1 MSAPVLTPAPAP
13 PLGTR
18 DRKAEHIRLA
28 LDESLQGPGSAA
40 FDDWFFEH
48 NALPEI
54 DFAEIDTSVEFLG
67 RRLSAPLLVSAM
79 TGGTDLARR
88 INENLARGAEARR
101 VALALGSQRK
111 ALEDH
116 DQVASFAVREL
127 APSIPLVG
135 NLGAVQLNYGFGV
148 DECRAA
154 IEMIGADALAL
165 HLNVLQEA
173 LQPEGQTNFSRLLPA
188 IARLVPQLPVPLIV
202 KEVGAGL
209 SADVGR
215 RLAGVGVTILDT
227 AGQGGTNWVRIEAQR
242 SGDVPL
248 GELFADWGIPTPD
261 SIRAVRSVRGVI
273 VIGSGGLRSGLDV
286 AKSIALGADLAGL
299 AYPFLQPATES
310 TDQVVA
316 TIDRIVREL
325 KIAMLAVGARTIP
338 ELQRTPVHKRSSR

>member
-1 MSAPVLTPAPAP
+1 MSAPLSSPAA
-13 PLGTR
+13 PLGEAR

-28 LDESLQGPGSAA
+28 LDQSLQGPGPSP
-40 FDDWFFEH
+40 FDDWSFEH

-54 DFAEIDTSVEFLG
+54 DFAEIDTAVEFLG
-67 RRLSAPLLVSAM
+67 KRLGAPLLISAM
-79 TGGTDLARR
+79 TGGTELARR

-101 VALALGSQRK
+101 VALAVGSQRK
-111 ALEDH
+111 ALEDR
-116 DQVASFAVREL
+116 DQVASFAVRAL
-127 APSIPLVG
+127 APSIPLLA

-154 IEMIGADALAL
+154 VEMIRADALVL

-173 LQPEGQTNFSRLLPA
+173 LQPEGQTNFARLLPA
-188 IARLVPQLPVPLIV
+188 IANIVPRLTVPVVV

-209 SADVGR
+209 SADVAR
-215 RLAGVGVTILDT
+215 RLSGIGVTVLDT

-261 SIRAVRSVRGVI
+261 SIRAVASVPGVT

-286 AKSIALGADLAGL
+286 AKAIALGASLAGL
-299 AYPFLQPATES
+299 AFPFLQPATES
-310 TDQVVA
+310 SDQVAA

-325 KIAMLAVGARTIP
+325 KIAMLAVGARSIA
-338 ELQRTPVHKRSSR
+338 ELQRTPVHRRSLR

>member
-1 MSAPVLTPAPAP
+1 MSATTLGP
-13 PLGTR
+13 PR

-28 LDESLQGPGSAA
+28 LDESLQGPGASA
-40 FDDWFFEH
+40 FDDWYFEH

-67 RRLSAPLLVSAM
+67 KKLAAPLLISAM
-79 TGGTDLARR
+79 TGGTGLARA
-88 INENLARGAEARR
+88 INENLARGAESRR

-111 ALEDH
+111 ALEDV

-127 APSIPLVG
+127 APSVPLLG
-135 NLGAVQLNYGFGV
+135 NLGAVQLNYGFGL

-154 IEMIGADALAL
+154 IEMIGADALVL

-173 LQPEGQTNFSRLLPA
+173 LQPEGNTNFKQLLPA
-188 IARLVPQLPVPLIV
+188 IARLVPQLPVPLVV

-209 SADVGR
+209 SADVAR
-215 RLAGVGVTILDT
+215 RLAGVGVRFLDT
-227 AGQGGTNWVRIEAQR
+227 AGRGGTNWVRIEAQR

-261 SIRAVRSVRGVI
+261 SIRAVAAVPGVF

-286 AKSIALGADLAGL
+286 AKALALGAQLTGL
-299 AYPFLQPATES
+299 AFPFLTPATES
-310 TDQVVA
+310 ADAVA
-316 TIDRIVREL
+316 TRIDRFVREL
-325 KIAMLAVGARTIP
+325 KIAMLAVGARTIA